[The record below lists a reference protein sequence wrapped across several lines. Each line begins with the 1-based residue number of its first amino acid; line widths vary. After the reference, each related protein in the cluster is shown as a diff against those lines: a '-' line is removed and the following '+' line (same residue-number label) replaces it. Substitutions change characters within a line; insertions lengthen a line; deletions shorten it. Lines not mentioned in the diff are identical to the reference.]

1 MANYDFLRQISVK
14 VNDGSGVIVKPCTDE
29 YCYVFTDWHVIEH
42 LKKEEIS
49 VEYYVSEKDDYD
61 EDVWNFA
68 KATPLEVYDDRKRD
82 VAILKMPASMAVHFV
97 KLREIEI
104 GKNLHHT
111 GFPETAEV

>member
-49 VEYYVSEKDDYD
+49 VEYYVSEKMIMMRM
-61 EDVWNFA
+61 FGIS
-68 KATPLEVYDDRKRD
+68 P
-82 VAILKMPASMAVHFV
+82 
-97 KLREIEI
+97 KLH
-104 GKNLHHT
+104 L
-111 GFPETAEV
+111 

>member
-61 EDVWNFA
+61 EPCFSCLGE
-68 KATPLEVYDDRKRD
+68 P
-82 VAILKMPASMAVHFV
+82 V
-97 KLREIEI
+97 KEYSHRPVNWKEREKHKLLNE
-104 GKNLHHT
+104 
-111 GFPETAEV
+111 ERSD